1 MGLRADVIHELKALD
16 TSTKAMRKFGLKVG
30 AVFIAIAAARTLR
43 AVLALSETKGTDLN
57 AVTAAKK

>member
-1 MGLRADVIHELKALD
+1 MY
-16 TSTKAMRKFGLKVG
+16 VG
-30 AVFIAIAAARTLR
+30 VYIAIAAALTLM